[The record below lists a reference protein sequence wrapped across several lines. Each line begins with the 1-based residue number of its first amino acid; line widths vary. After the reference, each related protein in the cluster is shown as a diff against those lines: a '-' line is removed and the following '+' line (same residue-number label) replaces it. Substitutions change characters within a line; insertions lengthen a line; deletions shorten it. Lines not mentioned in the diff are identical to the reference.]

1 MKGNDQS
8 WVHVLRDKYMR
19 KDGSDLGWLAKP
31 DSSPLW
37 KTICRLHPKVPEG
50 VSWIL
55 GNGKRARFWQHCRV
69 ANCDPRLLEFAI
81 DLVPE
86 EQLQRTVCQFV
97 SDASQWEWSVFDR
110 FLPMELILKIAA
122 TFPPHGSAGREDIFI
137 WKFTSNGEFSTNTAY
152 GMLEDHKW
160 ITIYMEI

>member
-1 MKGNDQS
+1 M
-8 WVHVLRDKYMR
+8 
-19 KDGSDLGWLAKP
+19 
-31 DSSPLW
+31 
-37 KTICRLHPKVPEG
+37 VPEG

-69 ANCDPRLLEFAI
+69 AKCDPRLLEFAI

-122 TFPPHGSAGREDIFI
+122 AFPPHGSAGREDIFI
-137 WKFTSNGEFSTNTAY
+137 WKFTLNGEFSTNTAY
-152 GMLEDHKW
+152 DDLHALVTVFGFDALRVHL
-160 ITIYMEI
+160 